1 MLFRSRKI
9 TFMSHRTQ
17 DLPPLH
23 GFARLL
29 RELRYH
35 EASRQ
40 FLAITFIVL
49 FTSTS
54 QPTLLLFAVSVPLV
68 LAGVVL
74 RLSASGHILKNEELT
89 TTGPYSLVRHPLYS
103 GNIMI
108 ILGFSIS
115 CGSWWAAP
123 LALVFFYFYYPT
135 AIEYEDRK
143 LRKLFGFPWECWVQN
158 VPSLIPRLKNF
169 GAISTGKWSFIKSI
183 RQNGEPVITSFI
195 LCCLVL
201 VAQKLP

>member
-1 MLFRSRKI
+1 
-9 TFMSHRTQ
+9 MSHRTQ

-115 CGSWWAAP
+115 CGNWWAAP

-135 AIEYEDRK
+135 AMNTRTESYA
-143 LRKLFGFPWECWVQN
+143 
-158 VPSLIPRLKNF
+158 NF
-169 GAISTGKWSFIKSI
+169 
-183 RQNGEPVITSFI
+183 
-195 LCCLVL
+195 LVL
-201 VAQKLP
+201 HGSAGSRMYHHLYQGLRILVQSAPESGRLSKASGKMENP